1 MRLLRSA
8 PLEPAASRVLL
19 RSAPLEP
26 AASRVAHFDRNPQG
40 GFTMVEMA
48 IVAIMVAI
56 LAGMA
61 VPVARYSVRRQK
73 ELELRHE
80 LRTMRE
86 AIDKYK
92 QMSDAGLIPM
102 EIGGEGYPPDLD
114 KLVEGVNL
122 VGQTQKKQ
130 RFLRRIP
137 IDPMTGKAEWG
148 KRAYQDEPDTFSW
161 GGQNVYDVRS
171 TSEAKALDGTYYKDW

>member
-1 MRLLRSA
+1 MRRLPGSARLLRFAPPWPSA
-8 PLEPAASRVLL
+8 RLGSREGQ
-19 RSAPLEP
+19 A
-26 AASRVAHFDRNPQG
+26 
-40 GFTMVEMA
+40 GFSMVEMA
-48 IVAIMVAI
+48 VVAIMIAI

-61 VPVARYSVRRQK
+61 VPVARYSLRRQM
-73 ELELRHE
+73 ELELRHD
-80 LRTMRE
+80 LRTIRD

-92 QMSDAGLIPM
+92 QMSDSGLIPI

-137 IDPMTGKAEWG
+137 VDPMTGNAEWG
-148 KRAYQDEPDTFSW
+148 KRSYQDENDSFSW
-161 GGQNVYDVRS
+161 GGQNVYDVYS
-171 TSEAKALDGTYYKDW
+171 LSAAVGIDGVPYRQW

>member
-1 MRLLRSA
+1 
-8 PLEPAASRVLL
+8 
-19 RSAPLEP
+19 
-26 AASRVAHFDRNPQG
+26 
-40 GFTMVEMA
+40 
-48 IVAIMVAI
+48 
-56 LAGMA
+56 MA

-122 VGQTQKKQ
+122 VGQIEKKQ

-137 IDPMTGKAEWG
+137 IDPDDGKAEWG
-148 KRAYQDEPDTFSW
+148 MRAYQDDAGHVLLGRAERLRRAGPRPRRRRWTGPTTRTGDDDAE
-161 GGQNVYDVRS
+161 GR
-171 TSEAKALDGTYYKDW
+171 KP

>member
-1 MRLLRSA
+1 MARSERGLALGKARAERGRLLQRG
-8 PLEPAASRVLL
+8 AAR
-19 RSAPLEP
+19 
-26 AASRVAHFDRNPQG
+26 AHTEA
-40 GFTMVEMA
+40 GFSMVEMA
-48 IVAIMVAI
+48 VVAIMIAI

-73 ELELRHE
+73 ELELRHQ
-80 LRTMRE
+80 LRTMRD

-92 QMSDAGLIPM
+92 QLSDAGLIPI

-114 KLVEGVNL
+114 KMVEGVNL

-137 IDPMTGKAEWG
+137 VDPMTGKAEWG
-148 KRAYQDEPDTFSW
+148 KRSYQDENDSLSW
-161 GGQNVYDVRS
+161 GGQNVYDVYS
-171 TSEAKALDGTYYKDW
+171 LSEAKALDGTYYKDW